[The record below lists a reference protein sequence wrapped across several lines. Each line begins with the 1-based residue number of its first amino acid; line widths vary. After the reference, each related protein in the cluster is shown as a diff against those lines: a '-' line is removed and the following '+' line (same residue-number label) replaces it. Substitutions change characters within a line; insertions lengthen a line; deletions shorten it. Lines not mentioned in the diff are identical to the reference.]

1 QARDRGLD
9 FLPRAAL
16 AARRHGV
23 DASREFRRACRKV
36 LGDVIE
42 NLAAIV
48 SGRARP
54 TLCGRVCRFHGIADI
69 LAIPFRYLAD
79 HVTARRIN
87 AARVSLVGPRLFA
100 GDEELW
106 S

>member
-1 QARDRGLD
+1 MASM
-9 FLPRAAL
+9 RAANS
-16 AARRHGV
+16 AAR
-23 DASREFRRACRKV
+23 
-36 LGDVIE
+36 
-42 NLAAIV
+42 AAIV

-54 TLCGRVCRFHGIADI
+54 TLCGRLCRFHGIADI

-106 S
+106 SSVEIRHFVDRCRLLVFSLGWQL